1 VAEPSGSPR
10 KKDAPERDSNPDSSD
25 KKAGNNADLW
35 RFFGSGMQLAATVGL
50 FALLGWWLDGKFG
63 WTPWGLVACGS
74 FGTLAG
80 LYHFLKGA
88 MK

>member
-1 VAEPSGSPR
+1 LAEPNGS
-10 KKDAPERDSNPDSSD
+10 APD
-25 KKAGNNADLW
+25 KGEPETKTTPGNNADLW
-35 RFFGSGMQLAATVGL
+35 RFFGAGIQLAATVGL
-50 FALLGWWLDGKFG
+50 FCLLGWWLDGKFG

-74 FGTLAG
+74 FGTIAG